1 MESKVSII
9 EVTKSELEEITKI
22 KHTEYDDKKPNLPF
36 CPKQKEVVDETEKDI
51 NEEEIIEVDN
61 LEKNNGDKIPPI
73 NFSGINDFL
82 KFTSLFANRVANL
95 AENIQT
101 DINENP
107 KINLN
112 STKINSALKNIFLP
126 QQAEIQN
133 FFAEC
138 LEEGSIEEAIILTKE
153 NFNLSD
159 DYKITVNLEI
169 TFAEN
174 AVIRVKK

>member
-1 MESKVSII
+1 MENEEEII
-9 EVTKSELEEITKI
+9 EVTKSEFEEIIKI
-22 KHTEYDDKKPNLPF
+22 KEKQYDDKKPIKL
-36 CPKQKEVVDETEKDI
+36 EDI
-51 NEEEIIEVDN
+51 NEEEIIEVENN
-61 LEKNNGDKIPPI
+61 LEKNNGEKIPPI

-174 AVIRVKK
+174 AIIRIKK

>member
-112 STKINSALKNIFLP
+112 YALKNIFLP
-126 QQAEIQN
+126 QQEEIQN

-138 LEEGSIEEAIILTKE
+138 LEEDSIEEAIILTKE